1 VNLSCNANRN
11 GGAYFNFA
19 GNGQVMVTMNS
30 NWNGVTSFDA
40 LDKAANA
47 FVKTYMDSG
56 GNVQKAIDAANKVL
70 QRIPG
75 ENKENVGDRI
85 EATKVN

>member
-1 VNLSCNANRN
+1 
-11 GGAYFNFA
+11 
-19 GNGQVMVTMNS
+19 MNS
-30 NWNGVTSFDA
+30 NWDGVTSFDA

-47 FVKTYMDSG
+47 FVKTYMNTG

-70 QRIPG
+70 QSIPG
-75 ENKENVGDRI
+75 ETKQNVGDRV